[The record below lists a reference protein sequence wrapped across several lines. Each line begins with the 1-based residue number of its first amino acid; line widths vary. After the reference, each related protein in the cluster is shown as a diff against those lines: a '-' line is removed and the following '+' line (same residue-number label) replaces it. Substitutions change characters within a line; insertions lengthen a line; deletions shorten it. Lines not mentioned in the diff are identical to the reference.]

1 MRPSTDVRSDIDLN
15 VVQGPRLVVD
25 DEGGRTGVSA
35 DWTHTRSGAT
45 WNEIVAIGLV
55 AGDLTV
61 PGLVR
66 YAGVSTA
73 AATRA
78 LDEAVAEGVLTPD
91 HEPVDSADELILA
104 LSPDDVAS
112 VHAAAALHL
121 MREGPGHVDAV
132 VEHARAASSVD
143 QSELA
148 RLAATSGRLA
158 LAGGDQTVA
167 EQMLRIA
174 IELTGTEP
182 DVERAR
188 LLLDLARATRSLG
201 RIGEAR
207 DLLSE
212 VVAIAELA
220 GDADLVVDA
229 AVGSAFPP
237 DWRAGDRRTAAL
249 LDLADRMDDGGRSA
263 AILAARAMVEMR
275 IPVSSDPDQQIA
287 WVTRSTVAQPL
298 ADTALDLS
306 HGRRDRDRLIALVGW
321 RSTHR
326 SPEFLSRRIDVS
338 REAVDLSQ
346 LLLDHDRLA
355 DSAASLAVDCLEAG
369 DRAGH
374 ERSVA
379 TLRWAAE
386 TDGNPRLRWWAE
398 TVAAGS
404 ALIDGDVET
413 ALRHRGAAFEIGSD
427 HDLPGWVAAEILLA
441 AEIVLDTD
449 DLDELATFLLP
460 TDDAVLDSPIARST
474 VAVMAARLGD
484 VERARAEVRTVRRRL
499 DAESS
504 YLLCLT
510 LLARATSLSD
520 DVEMAGELRDLLEPW
535 RGHVAVDSSGWWCHG
550 PVDLALAELALVAAG
565 PTSADELLRDAD
577 ATVRTLGDVR
587 SASRIARVRA
597 AVSDGTPA
605 AAAAPP
611 RRPPAAIPGLAELSE
626 RELDVLRLIARGST
640 NAAIGEELAFS
651 ASTIRADTVSIYRKL
666 GVRGRAEAAAV
677 AVTAGLTDP
686 TT

>member
-1 MRPSTDVRSDIDLN
+1 M
-15 VVQGPRLVVD
+15 
-25 DEGGRTGVSA
+25 SA
-35 DWTHTRSGAT
+35 DWTHARSGAT

-55 AGDLTV
+55 AGDLSV

-66 YAGVSTA
+66 YAGVSTP

-78 LDEAVAEGVLTPD
+78 LDDAVAQGVLTAD
-91 HEPVDSADELILA
+91 HEPVDSADDLIRA

-121 MREGPGHVDAV
+121 MREGPDHVDAV

-158 LAGGDQTVA
+158 LSGGDQTVA
-167 EQMLRIA
+167 AQMLRIA

-220 GDADLVVDA
+220 GDVDLVVDA

-249 LDLADRMDDGGRSA
+249 LDLADRLDDGGRSV
-263 AILAARAMVEMR
+263 AIMAARAMVEMR

-287 WVTRSTVAQPL
+287 WVTRASVAQPL
-298 ADTALDLS
+298 ARTALELS
-306 HGRRDRDRLIALVGW
+306 DGHRDRDRLVALAGW

-355 DSAASLAVDCLEAG
+355 DSAAALAVDCLEAG

-386 TDGNPRLRWWAE
+386 TDGNPRLLWWAA

-413 ALRHRGAAFEIGSD
+413 ALRHRSAAFEIGSA
-427 HDLPGWVAAEILLA
+427 HELPGWIAAEILLA
-441 AEIVLDTD
+441 AEMVVDTD
-449 DLDELATFLLP
+449 DHDELATFLLP
-460 TDDAVLDSPIARST
+460 TDDPVLDSPIARST
-474 VAVMAARLGD
+474 VAMMAARLGD
-484 VERARAEVRTVRRRL
+484 VDRARAEARTVRRRL
-499 DAESS
+499 DEESS

-510 LLARATSLSD
+510 LLARCAALSD
-520 DVEMAGELRDLLEPW
+520 DVELARELTPLLQPW
-535 RGHVAVDSSGWWCHG
+535 RGHVAVDASGWWCHG
-550 PVDLALAELALVAAG
+550 PVDLALAELALVDPG
-565 PTSADELLRDAD
+565 PTPVDDLLLDAD
-577 ATVRTLGDVR
+577 ATVRALGDVR
-587 SASRIARVRA
+587 SAARIARVR
-597 AVSDGTPA
+597 DGLA
-605 AAAAPP
+605 GMAP
-611 RRPPAAIPGLAELSE
+611 RRTAPGAGATTQIPGLADLSE
-626 RELDVLRLIARGST
+626 RELDVLRLIARGAT
-640 NAAIGEELAFS
+640 NAKIGEELAFS